1 MSGEVRALIVP
12 EAHYTLFDAE
22 REGLPEVIVVNDALL
37 RFPHNDIFPWHL
49 RITIDATGLAENG
62 MPTPQESV
70 ILFDVGY
77 ELERNVLE
85 GLTANG
91 ARNVLFLARSTWNGL
106 RELYFMVHDPE
117 ITHQSLQALL
127 VSRKWTREWEYSMSE
142 DRAWDKAGYM
152 FQLFAGRRLE
162 NS

>member
-1 MSGEVRALIVP
+1 MSGEVRALVVP
-12 EAHYTLFDAE
+12 EAHYTLFNAE

-49 RITIDATGLAENG
+49 RISIDAMDLAENG
-62 MPTPQESV
+62 MPTPQESI
-70 ILFDVGY
+70 ILFDVGD

-91 ARNVLFLARSTWNGL
+91 ARNALFLARSTWNTF

-117 ITHQSLQALL
+117 ITHVSLQALL
-127 VSRKWTREWEYSMSE
+127 VSRKWTRQWEYSMSE
-142 DRAWDKAGYM
+142 DRAWDKAGYI
-152 FQLFAGRRLE
+152 FQLFARRRPE